1 MRRSVKL
8 VVVMPVG
15 LLSDKYPWEHLVDT
29 LRSVN
34 CYTSPSTQIILQ
46 TNGAYDLR
54 SQVKAVF
61 PDVVV
66 NHSPQYP
73 GQSGALYMSLS
84 EAFLFAHRY
93 FDFDVLLRL
102 DIDALVTGMMPED
115 DAIEFFRRHPTVGQ
129 IGTYRT
135 DSKGEVSDFSWPRSQ
150 LALETGVRGWLKD
163 SLLRTTLR
171 RLVDKAK
178 VHGYELGEHV
188 LGGAYF
194 LSSTCIETLT
204 RERLLANEHLGRSLL
219 QEDHLFSLLV
229 KASGM
234 ELGDFGTPHHP
245 LAVQWKGLPD
255 APAALL
261 AKGKKII
268 HSTRFWEEMDEED
281 VRNYFRVHRE
291 GLAQ

>member
-1 MRRSVKL
+1 MVDKCVRRSVKL
-8 VVVMPVG
+8 VVVIPVG

-29 LRSVN
+29 LRSIN

-163 SLLRTTLR
+163 SLRRTTLR
-171 RLVDKAK
+171 RLVDRAK

-204 RERLLANEHLGRSLL
+204 QERLLANEH
-219 QEDHLFSLLV
+219 
-229 KASGM
+229 
-234 ELGDFGTPHHP
+234 
-245 LAVQWKGLPD
+245 
-255 APAALL
+255 
-261 AKGKKII
+261 
-268 HSTRFWEEMDEED
+268 
-281 VRNYFRVHRE
+281 
-291 GLAQ
+291 